1 MPRALDPRQAV
12 AKTMVVGIPG
22 PEVDADLESFLA
34 HYPVGGVC
42 LFRRNVV
49 DRFQVSRLTS
59 RLCELTA
66 DDLLITVDQEGGS
79 VVRMLDLPVSPGAM
93 ALGAAGDP
101 ELTRRIGRATGTG
114 LAAVGVNVDL
124 APVLDVN
131 DNPDNPVIG
140 DRSFGASADTVISHG
155 LAFLDGL
162 REAGVMGVGKH
173 FPGHGDTA
181 LDSHLE
187 LPTVAHARERLES
200 VELRPFRAAIAA
212 GIPALMTAHLLVPAL
227 DPDWPATLSAQTL
240 RGLLREEWNYDGI
253 VMTDALDMKA
263 VADRWDQAESSRLA
277 LLAGA
282 DLVTPLASLDE
293 TAAIVDRVAA
303 RLGTDRLP
311 EARVREAL
319 RRRDHALAAFP
330 PPRPDPGR
338 VAGMEAEWAA
348 IDDAAARALTVH
360 GNLSGLLASAGQRVL
375 FIAPGRETGGGVGDK
390 ETVADALV
398 AAMGPELPGLTVATY
413 DPAAPAPPEG
423 LDLLSAGVS
432 VIWLVSTAR
441 RRTPSGLRELAQAV
455 RILGRPAGH
464 LCLGNPFTA
473 GDLPLPALL
482 TFGLRLPSLRAAAR
496 VLAGIAAPSGRLPV
510 PLPAP
515 A

>member
-1 MPRALDPRQAV
+1 
-12 AKTMVVGIPG
+12 MVVGIPG
-22 PEVDADLESFLA
+22 PEVDDDLESFLA
-34 HYPVGGVC
+34 RYPVGGVC

-49 DRFQVSRLTS
+49 DRFQVSRLTA
-59 RLCELTA
+59 RLSELTA
-66 DDLLITVDQEGGS
+66 DDLLVTVDQEGGS
-79 VVRMLDLPVSPGAM
+79 VVRILDLPVSPGAM

-101 ELTRRIGRATGTG
+101 GLTRRVGRATGAG

-140 DRSFGASADTVISHG
+140 DRSFGASADAVIRHG

-187 LPTVAHARERLES
+187 LPSVGHTRQRLDS
-200 VELRPFRAAIAA
+200 VELRPFRAAVAG
-212 GIPALMTAHLLVPAL
+212 GIPALMTGHLLVPAL

-240 RGLLREEWNYDGI
+240 TGLLREEWKYDGI

-263 VADRWDQAESSRLA
+263 IADRWDQAEAGRLA

-282 DLVTPLASLDE
+282 DLITPLASLEE
-293 TAAIVDRVAA
+293 TAAIIDRVAA

-311 EARVREAL
+311 EARVRDAL
-319 RRRDHALAAFP
+319 RRRECALAAFP
-330 PPRPDPGR
+330 TRRPDPDR
-338 VAGMEAEWAA
+338 VAGMDAEWAA

-360 GNLSGLLASAGQRVL
+360 GNLSGLLASAGKRIL
-375 FIAPGRETGGGVGDK
+375 FIAPGRETDSGAGDR

-398 AAMGPELPGLTVATY
+398 AAIGPELPGLAVATY

-423 LDLLSAGVS
+423 LDLLSAS
-432 VIWLVSTAR
+432 ATVIWLVSAAR
-441 RRTPSGLRELAQAV
+441 RRTPGGLRELAEAV
-455 RILGRPAGH
+455 RRLGRPAGH

-496 VLAGIAAPSGRLPV
+496 VLAGAAAPTGRLPV